1 MNYEELLASR
11 NGVALKKDSM
21 PFGSF
26 YRKMSENSFSNI
38 IDLRYDLAD
47 SLRFCEALRTESE
60 QLNTIADRHQ
70 LHYQVTKDSSGL
82 CSVTVESG
90 SFMTF
95 ERLINDNPSVVA
107 QSNFVEQVMDVL
119 FESTISLNRQ
129 GIYHLCFSPSN
140 MLVRKDTSI
149 PLLLFHGSSF
159 LTLND
164 QEELYGPYAEYVA
177 PEVFEEAVA
186 DARSDVYSLGK
197 FLEYL
202 YRDSYV
208 PLEYR
213 SIIKKAIQPDPELR
227 YSDAAE
233 MKKAMKTYHQL
244 RHSLIIGIAA
254 VVLAAV
260 CIGLFVELT
269 PNTEEME
276 FVEAAPKENFDDEVS
291 PALYD
296 PEMELQAAQPDSSV
310 TQVDEEQMKVYEQ
323 KAEEIFRKRY
333 SEEADRIL
341 SKIYDKEYMNS
352 TEKKFLSMS
361 TEAMTELTKKQV
373 ELGEEAGLS
382 DTKSQRIASE
392 IIDRISNEKKA
403 KLEELK
409 KSSNE

>member
-177 PEVFEEAVA
+177 PEVFEEGVA

-260 CIGLFVELT
+260 CIGLFLELT

>member
-1 MNYEELLASR
+1 MNYEELLESR
-11 NGVALKKDSM
+11 NGAALKKDSM

-26 YRKMSENSFSNI
+26 YRKMSANSFANI
-38 IDLRYDLAD
+38 IDVRYDLAD
-47 SLRFCEALRTESE
+47 SLRFCEALKAESE
-60 QLNTIADRHQ
+60 QLKTVADRHQ
-70 LHYQVTKDSSGL
+70 LHYQVTTDSSGL
-82 CSVTVESG
+82 CSVTVENG

-95 ERLINDNPSVVA
+95 ERLINDKPSVVA
-107 QSNFVEQVMDVL
+107 QNNFVEQVMDIL

-140 MLVRKDTSI
+140 ILVRKDTTI
-149 PLLLFHGSSF
+149 PLLLFHGSSY

-164 QEELYGPYAEYVA
+164 QEELYGPYVDYVA
-177 PEVFEEAVA
+177 PEVFEEGVA

-202 YRDSYV
+202 YRDSLA

-213 SIIKKAIQPDPELR
+213 SVIKKAIQTNPELR
-227 YSDAAE
+227 YRDAVE
-233 MKKAMKTYHQL
+233 MRKAMKSYHKL
-244 RHSLIIGIAA
+244 RHSLLLGIAA

-291 PALYD
+291 PALYE

-352 TEKKFLSMS
+352 SEKKFLSMS
-361 TEAMTELTKKQV
+361 TEAMTELSKKQV

-409 KSSNE
+409 KSNNE

>member
-1 MNYEELLASR
+1 MNYEELLESR
-11 NGVALKKDSM
+11 NGAALKKDSM

-26 YRKMSENSFSNI
+26 YRKMSANSFANI
-38 IDLRYDLAD
+38 IDVRYDLAD
-47 SLRFCEALRTESE
+47 SLRFCEALKTESE
-60 QLNTIADRHQ
+60 QLKTVADRHQ
-70 LHYQVTKDSSGL
+70 LHYQVTTDSSGL
-82 CSVTVESG
+82 CSVTVENG

-95 ERLINDNPSVVA
+95 ERLINDKPSVVA
-107 QSNFVEQVMDVL
+107 QKNFVEQVMDIL

-140 MLVRKDTSI
+140 ILVRKDTTI
-149 PLLLFHGSSF
+149 PLLLFHGSSY

-164 QEELYGPYAEYVA
+164 QEELYGPYVDYVA
-177 PEVFEEAVA
+177 PEVFEEGVA

-202 YRDSYV
+202 YRDSLA

-213 SIIKKAIQPDPELR
+213 SVIKKAIQTNPELR
-227 YSDAAE
+227 YRDAVE
-233 MKKAMKTYHQL
+233 MRKAMKSYHKL
-244 RHSLIIGIAA
+244 RHSLSLGIAA

-352 TEKKFLSMS
+352 SEKKFLSMS
-361 TEAMTELTKKQV
+361 TEAMTELSKKQV

-409 KSSNE
+409 KSNNE

>member
-1 MNYEELLASR
+1 MKS
-11 NGVALKKDSM
+11 
-21 PFGSF
+21 
-26 YRKMSENSFSNI
+26 
-38 IDLRYDLAD
+38 
-47 SLRFCEALRTESE
+47 
-60 QLNTIADRHQ
+60 
-70 LHYQVTKDSSGL
+70 
-82 CSVTVESG
+82 
-90 SFMTF
+90 
-95 ERLINDNPSVVA
+95 
-107 QSNFVEQVMDVL
+107 
-119 FESTISLNRQ
+119 
-129 GIYHLCFSPSN
+129 YH
-140 MLVRKDTSI
+140 K
-149 PLLLFHGSSF
+149 
-159 LTLND
+159 
-164 QEELYGPYAEYVA
+164 
-177 PEVFEEAVA
+177 
-186 DARSDVYSLGK
+186 
-197 FLEYL
+197 
-202 YRDSYV
+202 
-208 PLEYR
+208 
-213 SIIKKAIQPDPELR
+213 
-227 YSDAAE
+227 
-233 MKKAMKTYHQL
+233 L
-244 RHSLIIGIAA
+244 RHSLSLGIAA

-352 TEKKFLSMS
+352 SEKKFLSMS
-361 TEAMTELTKKQV
+361 TEAMTELSKKQV

-409 KSSNE
+409 KSNNE

>member
-1 MNYEELLASR
+1 MNYEELLESR
-11 NGVALKKDSM
+11 NGAALKKDSM

-26 YRKMSENSFSNI
+26 YRKMSANSFANI
-38 IDLRYDLAD
+38 IDVRYDLAD
-47 SLRFCEALRTESE
+47 SLRFCEALKTESE
-60 QLNTIADRHQ
+60 QLKTVADRHQ
-70 LHYQVTKDSSGL
+70 LHYQVTTDSSGL
-82 CSVTVESG
+82 CSVTVENG

-95 ERLINDNPSVVA
+95 ERLINDKPSVVA
-107 QSNFVEQVMDVL
+107 QKNFVEQVMDIL
-119 FESTISLNRQ
+119 FESTINLNRQ

-140 MLVRKDTSI
+140 ILVRKDTTI
-149 PLLLFHGSSF
+149 PLLLFHGSSY

-164 QEELYGPYAEYVA
+164 QEELYGPYVDYVA
-177 PEVFEEAVA
+177 PEVFEEGVA

-202 YRDSYV
+202 YRDSLA

-213 SIIKKAIQPDPELR
+213 SVIKKAIQTNPELR
-227 YSDAAE
+227 YRDAVE
-233 MKKAMKTYHQL
+233 MRKAMKSYHKL
-244 RHSLIIGIAA
+244 RHSLSLGIAA

-352 TEKKFLSMS
+352 SEKKFLSMS
-361 TEAMTELTKKQV
+361 TEAMTELSKKQV

-409 KSSNE
+409 KSNNE

>member
-1 MNYEELLASR
+1 MNYEELLESR
-11 NGVALKKDSM
+11 NGAALKKDSM

-26 YRKMSENSFSNI
+26 YRKMSANSFANI
-38 IDLRYDLAD
+38 IDVRYDLAD
-47 SLRFCEALRTESE
+47 SLRFCEALKTESE
-60 QLNTIADRHQ
+60 QLKTVADRHQ
-70 LHYQVTKDSSGL
+70 LHYQVTTDSSGL
-82 CSVTVESG
+82 CSVTVENG

-95 ERLINDNPSVVA
+95 ERLINDKPSVVA
-107 QSNFVEQVMDVL
+107 QNNFVEQVMDIL

-140 MLVRKDTSI
+140 ILVRKDTTI
-149 PLLLFHGSSF
+149 PLLLFHGSSY

-164 QEELYGPYAEYVA
+164 QEELYGPYVDYVA
-177 PEVFEEAVA
+177 PEVFEEGVA

-202 YRDSYV
+202 YRDSLA

-213 SIIKKAIQPDPELR
+213 SVIKKAIQTNPELR
-227 YSDAAE
+227 YRDAVE
-233 MKKAMKTYHQL
+233 MRKAMKSYHKL
-244 RHSLIIGIAA
+244 RHSLSLGIAA

-352 TEKKFLSMS
+352 SEKKFLSMS
-361 TEAMTELTKKQV
+361 TEAMTELSKKQV

-409 KSSNE
+409 KSNNE